1 MSHLPV
7 IVIGAGQAGLSMSWH
22 LKDRGVEHVVLE
34 AKRFGSEWRESRWD
48 SFCLVTPNW
57 QCQLPGFPY
66 DGDDPHGFM
75 VKDEIV
81 GYLERYVASFDP
93 PLREGVAVSRVR
105 RAGEVLEV
113 TTDDGEVL
121 TAGHVVIATGCYQ
134 NPIMPPW
141 AAALDLPQIH
151 SQEYKNPE
159 QLPSGPV
166 LVVGSG
172 QSGAQLAEDLHLA
185 GREVHL
191 CLGDAPRVA
200 RSYRGRDVVAW
211 LEDIGYYKMTADQRS
226 DEAAA
231 NAVANHYVT
240 GRDGG
245 RDIDLRAFATEGMH
259 LYGLLEGY
267 ADGQLLFRDDLV
279 EALDRADAVSES
291 VKDTIDKF
299 IAERGLEAPV
309 EERYEPVW
317 VPTVV
322 PRSLPAGELGSVIWA
337 IGFRP
342 DYSWIDVPVFSGRGT
357 PAQHRGLTSDPGLMF
372 LGLTWQWT
380 WGSARFSGVGHDAA
394 HLADIITT

>member
-141 AAALDLPQIH
+141 AAALDLPDPLQH
-151 SQEYKNPE
+151 HKNAE
-159 QLPSGPV
+159 QLTE
-166 LVVGSG
+166 
-172 QSGAQLAEDLHLA
+172 GAGAHRRLRAVRYAALNLA

-191 CLGDAPRVA
+191 CLDDATP
-200 RSYRGRDVVAW
+200 GRAP
-211 LEDIGYYKMTADQRS
+211 T
-226 DEAAA
+226 EAATSSRGSRTSA
-231 NAVANHYVT
+231 NT
-240 GRDGG
+240 G
-245 RDIDLRAFATEGMH
+245 
-259 LYGLLEGY
+259 
-267 ADGQLLFRDDLV
+267 
-279 EALDRADAVSES
+279 
-291 VKDTIDKF
+291 
-299 IAERGLEAPV
+299 
-309 EERYEPVW
+309 
-317 VPTVV
+317 
-322 PRSLPAGELGSVIWA
+322 
-337 IGFRP
+337 
-342 DYSWIDVPVFSGRGT
+342 
-357 PAQHRGLTSDPGLMF
+357 
-372 LGLTWQWT
+372 
-380 WGSARFSGVGHDAA
+380 
-394 HLADIITT
+394 